1 MRCRSLLL
9 LTTILAACSP
19 VADSTSPTTIVDEV
33 AVSEWQAPPRI
44 SGGALSTP
52 AERAA
57 VGHNVV
63 RRGSGTFVAEKD
75 GKVTSDE
82 WATPERDVTINFID
96 ADIRDV
102 VRGVLGKTL
111 QENVVIHP
119 AVKGTVTLDISR
131 PISRA
136 ELLAALEKALATSGA
151 ALIRGEAGWE
161 VVPMAQAA
169 ASAGR
174 GGRSAGF
181 GSQTVQLRHAAAGEM
196 AKVLEPIAKE
206 GASVSVDTARNVLML
221 SGTLAQR
228 KAMLDLIDS
237 FDVDWLRGMSF
248 GLYPVRTANVEEL
261 ATEMEAIF
269 QTEKG
274 PLAGMVRLVPIRR
287 LNSIL
292 VISVKAKLL
301 DEAHYWINQLDR
313 GMDQQKRRLYIHYVE
328 NGDAATLAA
337 VLQQA
342 FGAEAP
348 QQQPSATLAPG
359 RTPATIAT
367 QTSAAASTGGS
378 SSSSS
383 SSGRTQTKPDADMR
397 TGGAQTPSIIA
408 QASSPSTSSMG
419 DGIRFIADPRTN
431 SLVIHATA
439 DEFETIRDAL
449 DRLDIVPLQVML
461 EAVIAEVTLT
471 KELSYG
477 VQWFFESG
485 MSSFS
490 LTKVSTGAVAA
501 TFPGFNYVAAADNIQ
516 VVLSALDQIT
526 DVKVVSAPQLMVLD
540 NHTARLQ
547 VGDEVPITVQSASL
561 LQDSSAIVNSVEY
574 RDTGVILEV
583 KPRVNSGGLVIME
596 VRQEVS
602 DVTRTVTSDLDTP
615 TIQQRVIESTVA
627 VQSGETVALGG
638 LIRDNGSKS
647 TSGLPGLSSIPLL
660 GALFGTNSEISDRTE
675 LLVLI
680 TPRVIGSAQQAR
692 DVTAELRGRMRNI
705 LPLAAKTR

>member
-9 LTTILAACSP
+9 LTTILAACTP
-19 VADSTSPTTIVDEV
+19 TGESTPTTTVIEEV
-33 AVSEWQAPPRI
+33 GIVSEWRPPPRV
-44 SGGALSTP
+44 GGAPLSTA
-52 AERAA
+52 AERTA
-57 VGHNVV
+57 VGNSVV
-63 RRGSGTFVAEKD
+63 RRGSETFLAEKQ
-75 GKVTSDE
+75 GKTAGDD
-82 WATPERDVTINFID
+82 WATPERDVTINFVD

-119 AVKGTVTLDISR
+119 AVKGSVTLDISR

-136 ELLAALEKALATSGA
+136 ELLAALEKALAASGA
-151 ALIRGEAGWE
+151 ALIRGESGWE
-161 VVPMAQAA
+161 VVPMAQAV

-174 GGRSAGF
+174 AGRSAGF
-181 GSQTVQLRHAAAGEM
+181 GTQTVPLRHAAAGEM

-206 GASVSVDTARNVLML
+206 GATVSVDAARNVLML
-221 SGTLAQR
+221 SGTMAQR
-228 KAMLDLIDS
+228 KAMLDLIES

-301 DEAHYWINQLDR
+301 DEAHYWIKQLDR
-313 GMDQQKRRLYIHYVE
+313 GMDQQKRRIYIHYVE

-348 QQQPSATLAPG
+348 PQQPTAALAPG
-359 RTPATIAT
+359 RTPVTVATP
-367 QTSAAASTGGS
+367 SAAAAAEGATGGS
-378 SSSSS
+378 STGIGSKTQAKLDLD
-383 SSGRTQTKPDADMR
+383 GRTGS
-397 TGGAQTPSIIA
+397 GGT
-408 QASSPSTSSMG
+408 QARSTQAGSMG

-490 LTKVSTGAVAA
+490 LSKVSTGAIAA
-501 TFPGFNYVAAADNIQ
+501 SFPGFNYVAAADNIQ

-647 TSGLPGLSSIPLL
+647 TSGLPGLSSIPIL

-692 DVTAELRGRMRNI
+692 EITAELRGRMRNVQ
-705 LPLAAKTR
+705 PLGAKVR